1 MYHNLKAF
9 QVKFKLKLVK
19 GKKTPYLDNDVIM
32 NSQKGHLNPRI
43 ELGNSDFPDQRI
55 LVSKNSCVAKNQTQ
69 MPVGV
74 TFWFPVYPTI
84 KQLRRKRQ
92 WKHHLRSFSLHRVY
106 LASLGFLNFWSW
118 ILQDGFQEEKEEFVV
133 VCSRPSLWSFTS

>member
-1 MYHNLKAF
+1 
-9 QVKFKLKLVK
+9 
-19 GKKTPYLDNDVIM
+19 M
-32 NSQKGHLNPRI
+32 NAQKDHLNTRI

-55 LVSKNSCVAKNQTQ
+55 LVSKSSCVAKNQTK

-92 WKHHLRSFSLHRVY
+92 
-106 LASLGFLNFWSW
+106 
-118 ILQDGFQEEKEEFVV
+118 
-133 VCSRPSLWSFTS
+133 

>member
-1 MYHNLKAF
+1 MYHNVKAF

-32 NSQKGHLNPRI
+32 NAQKDHLNTRT

-55 LVSKNSCVAKNQTQ
+55 LVSKNSYVAKNQTK

-92 WKHHLRSFSLHRVY
+92 
-106 LASLGFLNFWSW
+106 
-118 ILQDGFQEEKEEFVV
+118 
-133 VCSRPSLWSFTS
+133 

>member
-32 NSQKGHLNPRI
+32 NAPKDHLNTRI
-43 ELGNSDFPDQRI
+43 ELGDNDFPDQRI
-55 LVSKNSCVAKNQTQ
+55 LVIKNSYVAKNQTK

-74 TFWFPVYPTI
+74 TFCFPVYPTI
-84 KQLRRKRQ
+84 KQLRRQRQ
-92 WKHHLRSFSLHRVY
+92 
-106 LASLGFLNFWSW
+106 
-118 ILQDGFQEEKEEFVV
+118 
-133 VCSRPSLWSFTS
+133 

>member
-32 NSQKGHLNPRI
+32 NAPKDHLNTRI
-43 ELGNSDFPDQRI
+43 ELGDSDFPDQRI
-55 LVSKNSCVAKNQTQ
+55 LVSKDSYVVKNQTK

-74 TFWFPVYPTI
+74 TFWFPVYDDKGSENVTCV
-84 KQLRRKRQ
+84 
-92 WKHHLRSFSLHRVY
+92 H
-106 LASLGFLNFWSW
+106 FLF
-118 ILQDGFQEEKEEFVV
+118 IAFI
-133 VCSRPSLWSFTS
+133 